1 MRTFLIEDEPLAL
14 SRLKN
19 LLSKSLEKIDV
30 IGDADSVESALHWL
44 NENKAPDLII
54 TDVQLADGSCFN
66 LFSKHTP
73 SCPIIF
79 ITAYNHYAIEAF
91 KVNALDYLLKPVKPD
106 DLNNA
111 LAKASK
117 RLIPSVTSIDYTK
130 LAQAILQEESKYERR
145 YLIRY
150 GEQIRSV
157 DSDEI
162 AYIYTI
168 QKAIFLVMFNGKEYP
183 LDKTM
188 DVLESELDPKKFF
201 RINRQFIVSIKSIGH
216 MHTVSKSR
224 VQLDLI
230 PPFKGDDV
238 IVSTE
243 KSPIFK
249 EWLGG

>member
-1 MRTFLIEDEPLAL
+1 MRIFLIEDEPLAL
-14 SRLKN
+14 DRLK
-19 LLSKSLEKIDV
+19 SMIRKSSHEAEIV
-30 IGDADSVESALHWL
+30 GDADSVETAYEWL
-44 NENKAPDLII
+44 KSNNSPDLII
-54 TDVQLADGSCFN
+54 TDVQLADGSCFE
-66 LFSKHTP
+66 LFARFSPT
-73 SCPIIF
+73 CPLIF
-79 ITAYNHYAIEAF
+79 VTAYNHYAIEAF
-91 KVNALDYLLKPVKPD
+91 KVNALDYLLKPVKAEE
-106 DLNNA
+106 LEEA
-111 LAKASK
+111 LSKAQK
-117 RLIPSVTSIDYTK
+117 QLKPTLQGIDYNK
-130 LAQAILQEESKYERR
+130 LAQAILQEESKYDRR

-150 GEQIRSV
+150 GEQIRTV
-157 DSDEI
+157 HSDEI

-168 QKAIFLVMFNGKEYP
+168 QKAIFLVLFTGKEYP

-201 RINRQFIVSIKSIGH
+201 RINRQFIINIKSIGQ

-224 VQLDLI
+224 VQLDLT